1 MRLLDPAAAASVK
14 RGHVLFVNFLATLM
28 FAFTTTSINVALPDI
43 QKEFHLGA
51 VALGWL
57 PLVYILASAV
67 VLLPFGK
74 VGDRFGRRQVFL
86 TGLVLF
92 LLSTVAL
99 VFADSYAMLIIFRA
113 AQGIAASMVFA
124 TSIAM
129 VTLAY
134 PPERRGWAMGI
145 SVAAAYLGQTAGPAV
160 GGLIIQDFG
169 WRNLF
174 LATACLAFVSLGLD
188 VLLLRKAEWK
198 DEGVTGFDWA
208 GSGVYAVAL
217 SAMLLGLSWVPAVS
231 GVVLLVAGVLGLV
244 FFVWWEA
251 RARVP
256 IMAVHLFR
264 HNRVFAFSNLTG
276 LISYASVSA
285 MTFLMPLYLRL
296 VQEWSPRKVGLVLI
310 SGVALQCLIS
320 PFCGRLADRIE
331 PRWVASG
338 GMLLCVFGLLMF
350 SFLQTATP
358 IWYIV
363 LALCLLGLGYG
374 FFSGPNQSSIMGSV
388 ERRHVGLASA
398 SISTVRTVGMAIS
411 VALATLIMS
420 TIVGNHE
427 IKPADYPALLT
438 AVRVSFALFTGLCA
452 LAVVVSLR
460 RGNMPVF
467 ASRTED
473 LSTEASAAH
482 APAQEGNTPVGPRL
496 P

>member
-14 RGHVLFVNFLATLM
+14 RGHVLLINFVATLM
-28 FAFTTTSINVALPDI
+28 IAFTTTSLNVALPDI
-43 QKEFHLGA
+43 MREFQLGA

-67 VLLPFGK
+67 FLLPFSK
-74 VGDRFGRRQVFL
+74 IGDRFGRRAVFL
-86 TGLVLF
+86 SGLVIF

-99 VFADSYAMLIIFRA
+99 VFANSYVMLITLRA
-113 AQGIAASMVFA
+113 AQGIGASMVFA
-124 TSIAM
+124 TAIAM

-134 PPERRGWAMGI
+134 PPEKRGWAMGI

-160 GGLIIQDFG
+160 GGLIIHDIG

-174 LATACLAFVSLGLD
+174 LATACLAFINLGLD

-198 DEGVTGFDWA
+198 DEGVTGFDWT

-217 SAMLLGLSWVPAVS
+217 SALLLGLSWVSAVT
-231 GVVLLVAGVLGLV
+231 GVILLVAGVLGIA

-285 MTFLMPLYLRL
+285 MTFLMPLYLQFIR
-296 VQEWSPRKVGLVLI
+296 EWSQRKVGLVLI

-338 GMLLCVFGLLMF
+338 GMLLCVVGLLMF
-350 SFLQTATP
+350 TFLQTTTP
-358 IWYIV
+358 IWFIII
-363 LALCLLGLGYG
+363 ALGFLGLGYG

-411 VALATLIMS
+411 VALATLMMS
-420 TIVGNHE
+420 IIVGNHE
-427 IKPADYPALLT
+427 IKPADYPALLS
-438 AVRVSFALFTGLCA
+438 AVRVSFAVFTGLCA
-452 LAVVVSLR
+452 LSVVASLI

-467 ASRTED
+467 VSQTED
-473 LSTEASAAH
+473 LGAEPAASN
-482 APAQEGNTPVGPRL
+482 APTSENAPVGRSPL
-496 P
+496 